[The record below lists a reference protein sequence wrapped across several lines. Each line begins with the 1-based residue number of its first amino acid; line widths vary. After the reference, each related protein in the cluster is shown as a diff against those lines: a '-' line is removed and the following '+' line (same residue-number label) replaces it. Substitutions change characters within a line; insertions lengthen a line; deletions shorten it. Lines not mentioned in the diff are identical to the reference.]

1 MAYNNLE
8 DSEDIQVLE
17 IRNYLLKPNLADTFS
32 QYFHSK
38 FVNPMRELGGY
49 TLGEFKVEGS
59 NDRFV
64 WFRSFKNMATRV
76 KFLND
81 FYIESNTWKE
91 NGTAANEMM
100 INSDN
105 VYLLKPLYKSVFLK
119 MNKNFTVVD
128 FYICNSTIEKV
139 IELFNTQYI
148 SFLKTINVTD
158 ISFWVSEMK
167 ENDFPKLP
175 VFQDK
180 NLLVTITNYENKTDY
195 EAKQKAIDTMPYSLS
210 FSIQQLVTVHHKLLL
225 LNQQT
230 NNQTT
235 TNNAN

>member
-38 FVNPMRELGGY
+38 FVESMKELGGY
-49 TLGEFKVEGS
+49 TLGEFKIDS
-59 NDRFV
+59 LNDRFV
-64 WFRSFKNMATRV
+64 WLRGFKDMDTRV

-81 FYIESNTWKE
+81 FYCESIAWKE
-91 NGTAANEMM
+91 NGKAANEMM

-105 VYLLKPLYKSVFLK
+105 VYLLKPLNNNNLKTNKS
-119 MNKNFTVVD
+119 FTVID
-128 FYICNSTIEKV
+128 FYICNSTIEQV
-139 IELFNTQYI
+139 IKLFDAEYKP
-148 SFLKTINVTD
+148 FLKTINITD
-158 ISFWVSEMK
+158 ISFWISEMK
-167 ENDFPKLP
+167 ENDFPRLP

-180 NLLVTITNYENKTDY
+180 NLLVSITHFEDKDDY
-195 EAKQKAIDTMPYSLS
+195 EAKQKAIDGMSSSLN
-210 FSIQQLVTVHHKLLL
+210 FSIQQLVTIHHKLLL

-230 NNQTT
+230 NNQRTK
-235 TNNAN
+235 NDAN